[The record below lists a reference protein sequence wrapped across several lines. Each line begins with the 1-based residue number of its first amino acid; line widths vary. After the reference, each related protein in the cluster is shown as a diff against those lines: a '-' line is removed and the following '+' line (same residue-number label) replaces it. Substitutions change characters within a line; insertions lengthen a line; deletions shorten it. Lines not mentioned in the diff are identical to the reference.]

1 MKMVLQKKV
10 QPQDKPILIDGIN
23 SSNKNKIAE
32 GAASLEARL
41 EELESRPRRN
51 HLLHWS
57 AFVIALLSLILLSVW
72 VFSSHGPV
80 PAVWVV
86 IDIVIGIISLI
97 EFFTRSGFRW
107 DRGAYLRSHF
117 FDFVAIVPV
126 LALVN
131 HGFVIQMVWVGIILV
146 ARFVRV

>member
-1 MKMVLQKKV
+1 MGLQKKV
-10 QPQDKPILIDGIN
+10 QPEDKPILIDGKN
-23 SSNKNKIAE
+23 NPNKNKIAE
-32 GAASLEARL
+32 DVASLEARL

-57 AFVIALLSLILLSVW
+57 AFVIALFSLVLLSVW
-72 VFSSHGPV
+72 VFSNRGSV

-86 IDIVIGIISLI
+86 IDIGIGIISLI

-117 FDFVAIVPV
+117 FDFVAIVPA
-126 LALVN
+126 LALSTT
-131 HGFVIQMVWVGIILV
+131 G
-146 ARFVRV
+146 